1 MQSHC
6 WKKAFPS
13 IHLLSLSL
21 SQTIGILT
29 FFFFFCVS
37 LVPDLWTSND
47 SKLSRGK
54 KKNNNSKITQGS
66 MDMLAPGFNLQAP
79 RRDTRSQVGAKREG
93 EEYLNNRVGS
103 WCSRTQPTPIY
114 QCLVAALWDIE
125 LSFNISWDTAE
136 RPAQVHRDGT
146 KASARRCLWSW
157 RQSLSR
163 ADCIKARWANHLKR
177 LKN

>member
-29 FFFFFCVS
+29 FFFFFLCQ
-37 LVPDLWTSND
+37 
-47 SKLSRGK
+47 LSPRPVNIK
-54 KKNNNSKITQGS
+54 WLKAFQREKKNNNSKITQRS
-66 MDMLAPGFNLQAP
+66 MYMLAPGFNLQAP

>member
-29 FFFFFCVS
+29 FFFFFFVS
-37 LVPDLWTSND
+37 LVSDLWTSND